1 MSNTIINDY
10 LKKIDLSVKKAN
22 CLNSCYMFAIMVL
35 GLLAT
40 AFAFGQ
46 KLDNYISWIILI
58 SIYVV
63 VCTAFEYDIQVN
75 RSISMIREL
84 IDYTNKQSNGKEMLE
99 YIKSYIR
106 YKESVSKGQSVVF
119 LIRTVLMTSLIS
131 AIIKGVI
138 DLSVNMYVMCI
149 FVFVVLSPALT
160 MNIPTS
166 EKELYSQFYHKIILE
181 EQARKIENA

>member
-22 CLNSCYMFAIMVL
+22 CLNSCYMFAIMVF

-40 AFAFGQ
+40 ALVFGQ
-46 KLDNYISWIILI
+46 KIDNYISWIILVCLCI
-58 SIYVV
+58 A
-63 VCTAFEYDIQVN
+63 VCTTCEYNLQVN
-75 RSISMIREL
+75 TNIMMIRRL
-84 IDYTNKQSNGKEMLE
+84 INNTQKQSNGKEMLE
-99 YIKSYIR
+99 YIKSYIS
-106 YKESVSKGQSVVF
+106 YKESMSKGQSFVF
-119 LIRTVLMTSLIS
+119 LIRTLLMTSLIS

-138 DLSVNMYVMCI
+138 DFSVNMYVMCI

-166 EKELYSQFYHKIILE
+166 KKELYSQFYYKIILE
-181 EQARKIENA
+181 EQARKIENT